1 MRNQIEGPLKCEDIV
16 FPALFIITINRHWN
30 GGDKEPKEDPHNMR
44 IKIPRDKRKYEIFFD
59 LLCHSREESGLI
71 LLFAFAVERTG
82 DCLIGPDICAIPFLD
97 HVEGNKGEEN
107 DKCDATLGTH
117 VIP

>member
-30 GGDKEPKEDPHNMR
+30 GGDKEPKEDPHNER
-44 IKIPRDKRKYEIFFD
+44 IKSPRDKRKYENIFD
-59 LLCHSREESGLI
+59 LLYHSREESGLI

-82 DCLIGPDICAIPFLD
+82 DCPIPFFCETQALD
-97 HVEGNKGEEN
+97 HVEGKNREEN